1 MEYNRV
7 KNLTGPISQGSCIL
21 IVVFHALILKTKSFG
36 ISYLSFQVFFYHIFS
51 CQLRYYSFSLIAIT
65 PYRIHYV
72 LASLKLS
79 AGNVQTIS
87 ILYWISFL
95 FNWCYPYWIMY
106 IIILDSR
113 SLLVW
118 LPIEHN
124 IHISITLI
132 HWICHQYVD
141 QYSAPY
147 NLADLILV
155 LPNLFF

>member
-1 MEYNRV
+1 MHSYWRL
-7 KNLTGPISQGSCIL
+7 NLLVYPIYLFKSSFTISS
-21 IVVFHALILKTKSFG
+21 HANFG
-36 ISYLSFQVFFYHIFS
+36 ITLSLFLLQS
-51 CQLRYYSFSLIAIT
+51 RL
-65 PYRIHYV
+65 RIHYV

-95 FNWCYPYWIMY
+95 FNWRYPYWIMY

-132 HWICHQYVD
+132 HWICHQSVD

-147 NLADLILV
+147 NLAGLILV
-155 LPNLFF
+155 LQNLFFNLRGTAPSYHREH